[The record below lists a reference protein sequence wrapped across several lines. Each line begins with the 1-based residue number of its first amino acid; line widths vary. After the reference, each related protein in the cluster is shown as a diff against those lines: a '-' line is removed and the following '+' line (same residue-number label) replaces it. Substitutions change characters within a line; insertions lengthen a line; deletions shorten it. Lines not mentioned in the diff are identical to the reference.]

1 MMMENKIILN
11 SLILAFLFSWVVTSH
26 AAKKGANVTIRH
38 GVVDS
43 SKEVQFQSSA
53 AAGALVGGIIGYNL
67 NTDKSNSKQR
77 RRTAGGAALGGAAR
91 RSAEGDLTGM
101 EYTVNITDGSVVKI
115 VTDQTQIHK
124 GDCVAVEQAGENANI
139 RRVDNTMCEKG
150 SELAIEQVEDE
161 IKEEAQEC
169 LDAKQQML
177 NAETEEQMDLAMRKV
192 KILCN
197 D

>member
-1 MMMENKIILN
+1 MIKMTLLK
-11 SLILAFLFSWVVTSH
+11 SLILAFLLGWGINSH
-26 AAKKGANVTIRH
+26 AAKKGSNVTIRH
-38 GVVDS
+38 GVVES

-53 AAGALVGGIIGYNL
+53 AGGALVGGIIGYNL
-67 NTDKSNSKQR
+67 NTDKSKSKQR
-77 RRTAGGAALGGAAR
+77 RRTAAGAALGGAAR
-91 RSAEGDLTGM
+91 RSAEGDLSGM
-101 EYTVNITDGSVVKI
+101 EYTVKITDGSVVKI

-139 RRVDNTMCEKG
+139 RRVDNTLCEKG
-150 SELAIEQVEDE
+150 SEQAIAQVEAE
-161 IKEEAQEC
+161 LKEEAQEC

-177 NAETEEQMDLAMRKV
+177 DAETEEQMDIATRKV